1 MNVQHKT
8 DALHLIRIQRHRPI
22 RVTLTGAG
30 VGAAGN
36 TQDAT
41 GLLAGGFPLFQ
52 NAHGGAQT
60 GDALVFAEGL
70 GLGGDGHVRV
80 LGLHL

>member
-8 DALHLIRIQRHRPI
+8 DALHLVRIQRHRPV
-22 RVTLTGAG
+22 RVSLPGAG

-41 GLLAGGFPLFQ
+41 GLIAVGLPLFQ
-52 NAHGGAQT
+52 NAHGGTQA

-70 GLGGDGHVRV
+70 GLQGDGHDQY
-80 LGLHL
+80 LS